1 MVCADESAKCMDEP
15 PGLLRRG
22 IEKIANF
29 APMKKSL
36 PILLQIAVWVAIWSV
51 FAFTGNTSEHLP
63 GYYMV
68 ITVRVLV
75 LALFYNLA
83 YYLLLPLYFSDKK
96 RLFYLLLP
104 LFFVGYVG
112 FSVGVDLTLAKP
124 EKMFANAEK
133 RGHSSKNRSWS
144 WLLIPPVFF
153 STAIFG
159 AAAGFRGVLEFENKK
174 MAEEEANRRRLE
186 AEIALLKSQINPHF
200 LLNTLNNLYGIAVT
214 EPDKAPEAL
223 LKLSDMVRYILYDC
237 AQPVVPISQELD
249 FIKNYISLQQL
260 RLPPNVSLRVDIPE
274 RDPDGAIEPMI
285 LIPFVENAFKHG
297 LTTRK
302 PCEIVVVVG
311 AENNRLNL
319 RVENEVFAHQE
330 NRQGNES
337 GIGLANVM
345 QRLEHAYVGQYKLS
359 IAETNGRHS
368 VFLDLQLGAA

>member
-1 MVCADESAKCMDEP
+1 MGEL
-15 PGLLRRG
+15 PGTDGRD

-29 APMKKSL
+29 APMKRSL
-36 PILLQIAVWVAIWSV
+36 PILLQTAVWIAIWSV

-63 GYYMV
+63 GYYIV
-68 ITVRVLV
+68 ITVRVCV

-83 YYLLLPLYFSDKK
+83 YYLLLPLYFSGKK

-104 LFFVGYVG
+104 LFFLGYVG
-112 FSVGVDLTLAKP
+112 FSVGVDLTLGKP
-124 EKMFANAEK
+124 EKMFANAERK
-133 RGHSSKNRSWS
+133 GHSSQKRSWS

-237 AQPVVPISQELD
+237 AQPTVPISQELN
-249 FIKNYISLQQL
+249 FIKNYISLQKL
-260 RLPPNVSLRVDIPE
+260 RLPPNVSLRIEIPDS
-274 RDPDGAIEPMI
+274 DPGGSIEPMI

-297 LTTRK
+297 LTTRQ
-302 PCEIVVVVG
+302 PCEIAVAVS
-311 AENNRLNL
+311 AESNRLKL
-319 RVENEVFAHQE
+319 RVENQVFAPQQ
-330 NRQGNES
+330 NRQGNAS

-345 QRLEHAYVGQYKLS
+345 QRLEHAYAGHYELRIS
-359 IAETNGRHS
+359 EENNRHF
-368 VFLDLQLGAA
+368 VQLDLQLRAA